1 MKMCRISNLLLIVAI
16 LTACE
21 PVPPASEL
29 SMENGWVRA
38 LPPGMKMTAAF
49 GVIGNHGSD
58 TIEISSFTSDSF
70 AEVSLHRTSVENGVS
85 SMERLPGLTQ
95 PAGAITVLEPGG
107 LHLMLMSPTREIR
120 PDNTVGLTLTTADG
134 RHFRFSL
141 PVEAR

>member
-1 MKMCRISNLLLIVAI
+1 MKMCRISNLLLIVA
-16 LTACE
+16 LLAACE
-21 PVPPASEL
+21 PVPPASTI

-38 LPPGMKMTAAF
+38 LPPGMSMTAAY

-70 AEVSLHRTSVENGVS
+70 ADVSLHRTTVENGVS

-95 PAGAITVLEPGG
+95 SAGATTVLEPGG
-107 LHLMLMSPTREIR
+107 LHLMLMGPTREIR
-120 PDNTVGLTLTTADG
+120 PGSTVDLTLTTAG
-134 RHFRFSL
+134 GQHFRFSL